1 MWNNVVVVY
10 IFVKCA
16 SKTGGRGVDIVMV
29 GWNNDVVVHR
39 NLERCEERCVTWNC
53 CNGTFGDLR
62 QKGWFELGLV

>member
-16 SKTGGRGVDIVMV
+16 SKTVGRGVDIVMV

-39 NLERCEERCVTWNC
+39 NFERGEER
-53 CNGTFGDLR
+53 
-62 QKGWFELGLV
+62 